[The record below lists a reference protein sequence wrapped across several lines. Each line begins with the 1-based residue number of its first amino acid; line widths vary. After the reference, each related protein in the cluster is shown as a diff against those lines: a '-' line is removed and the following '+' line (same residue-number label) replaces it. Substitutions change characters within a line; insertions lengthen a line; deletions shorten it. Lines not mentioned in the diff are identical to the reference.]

1 MRLDFL
7 LELDELNGENK
18 IASPFNLVTM
28 LKYKTYSFETL
39 EVWKEARKLVVKIY
53 KITSRFPSEEK
64 YGLVS
69 QMRRA
74 ALSIPTNIAEG
85 SSRESLRDQ
94 ARYSEISFGSL
105 MELVNQSI
113 LCFDLQF
120 ITELELG
127 ELRVIY
133 DSIGSKL
140 NGLRDSQLKRYRIK
154 IQMKAKSYSKKP
166 TNAKSLSTSNP
177 ITHNPISL

>member
-1 MRLDFL
+1 
-7 LELDELNGENK
+7 
-18 IASPFNLVTM
+18 M

-39 EVWKEARKLVVKIY
+39 EVWREARKLVVKIY

-74 ALSIPTNIAEG
+74 ALSIPSNIAEG
-85 SSRESLRDQ
+85 SSRESLKDQ

-105 MELVNQSI
+105 MELLNLSI
-113 LCFDLQF
+113 LGFDLQF
-120 ITELELG
+120 ITESELN
-127 ELRVIY
+127 ELRLIC

-140 NGLRDSQLKRYRIK
+140 NGLRESQLKRYRIK
-154 IQMKAKSYSKKP
+154 IQMKS
-166 TNAKSLSTSNP
+166 KSLSEKSANTKSHSTN
-177 ITHNPISL
+177 NLISP